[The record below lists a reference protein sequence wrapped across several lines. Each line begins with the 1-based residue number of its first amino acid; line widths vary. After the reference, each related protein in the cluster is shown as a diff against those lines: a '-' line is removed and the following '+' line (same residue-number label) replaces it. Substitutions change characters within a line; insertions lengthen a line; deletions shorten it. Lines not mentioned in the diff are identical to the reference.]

1 LLDDIESHPD
11 LAEALLRLF
20 VARIVSF
27 ITEPLRFSVTP
38 GEHPV
43 ASPLARVQA
52 AQGETFLASLRH
64 KPVRMGDAASRA
76 FVTLMDGSRT
86 RAELAQEM
94 AKRTG
99 VAEDIAAA
107 RVPAALAEMAKLGLM
122 MG

>member
-1 LLDDIESHPD
+1 
-11 LAEALLRLF
+11 LLRLF

-27 ITEPLRFSVTP
+27 ITEPLRFSLTP
-38 GEHPV
+38 SEHPV

-52 AQGETFLASLRH
+52 AQGETVLASLHH
-64 KPVRMGDAASRA
+64 KPVEDAAGRA
-76 FVTLMDGSRT
+76 FITLMDGSRT
-86 RAELAQEM
+86 RGGLAQEM

-107 RVPAALAEMAKLGLM
+107 RLPQALAEMSKLGLM